1 MTKADTFDKAT
12 RLAMKGDL
20 KLYDEIV
27 HSDYESM
34 NQRVPVNKEMSKSIL
49 SGIGN
54 LITVGPM
61 QRIYENEEFVCIHRY
76 SRVANTEIFNS
87 VMTAIIYKNGKVVNT
102 QPVRKELITSLAKG
116 KTGTGRITSDWI
128 GEGEPIIFFEWLVP
142 LMVC

>member
-1 MTKADTFDKAT
+1 MNKAEAFDKTT
-12 RLAMKGDL
+12 RLAIKGNL

-34 NQRVPVNKEMSKSIL
+34 NQQVPVNKEMSKSIL

-87 VMTAIIYKNGKVVNT
+87 VMTAITYKNGKVVNQQT
-102 QPVRKELITSLAKG
+102 VREELDYDPSEC
-116 KTGTGRITSDWI
+116 RDWNL
-128 GEGEPIIFFEWLVP
+128 EDYE
-142 LMVC
+142 

>member
-1 MTKADTFDKAT
+1 MNKAEAFDKAT
-12 RLAMKGDL
+12 RLAMIGDL

-34 NQRVPVNKEMSKSIL
+34 NQQVPVNKEMSKSIL

-87 VMTAIIYKNGKVVNT
+87 VMTAITYKNGKVVNQQT
-102 QPVRKELITSLAKG
+102 VREELDYDPSEG
-116 KTGTGRITSDWI
+116 QDWNWEDY
-128 GEGEPIIFFEWLVP
+128 G
-142 LMVC
+142 

>member
-1 MTKADTFDKAT
+1 MNKAEAFDKAT

-34 NQRVPVNKEMSKSIL
+34 NQQVPVNKEMSKSIL

-87 VMTAIIYKNGKVVNT
+87 VMTAITYKNGKVVNQQT
-102 QPVRKELITSLAKG
+102 VREELDYYPSEG
-116 KTGTGRITSDWI
+116 QDWNW
-128 GEGEPIIFFEWLVP
+128 EDYR
-142 LMVC
+142 

>member
-1 MTKADTFDKAT
+1 MTKAETFDKAT

-61 QRIYENEEFVCIHRY
+61 LRIYENEEFVCIHRY

-87 VMTAIIYKNGKVVNT
+87 VMTAITYKNGKVVNT
-102 QPVRKELITSLAKG
+102 QPVRKELDYIPSEG
-116 KTGTGRITSDWI
+116 KDWNW
-128 GEGEPIIFFEWLVP
+128 EDYE
-142 LMVC
+142 

>member
-61 QRIYENEEFVCIHRY
+61 LRIYENEEFVCIHRY

-87 VMTAIIYKNGKVVNT
+87 VMTAIKFKNGKVICKQANWH
-102 QPVRKELITSLAKG
+102 ELEEDPSEG
-116 KTGTGRITSDWI
+116 QDWNW
-128 GEGEPIIFFEWLVP
+128 EDYQ
-142 LMVC
+142 

>member
-61 QRIYENEEFVCIHRY
+61 QRIYETEEFVCIHRY

-87 VMTAIIYKNGKVVNT
+87 VMTAITYKNGKVVNQQT
-102 QPVRKELITSLAKG
+102 VREELDYDPSEG
-116 KTGTGRITSDWI
+116 QDWNW
-128 GEGEPIIFFEWLVP
+128 EDYE
-142 LMVC
+142 

>member
-1 MTKADTFDKAT
+1 MTKAETFDKAT

-61 QRIYENEEFVCIHRY
+61 QRICENEEFVCIHRY

-87 VMTAIIYKNGKVVNT
+87 VMTAITYKYGKVVNQQT
-102 QPVRKELITSLAKG
+102 VREELEYDPSEG
-116 KTGTGRITSDWI
+116 QDWNW
-128 GEGEPIIFFEWLVP
+128 EDYE
-142 LMVC
+142 

>member
-12 RLAMKGDL
+12 RLAMRGDL

-61 QRIYENEEFVCIHRY
+61 QRIYENEEFVYIHRY

-87 VMTAIIYKNGKVVNT
+87 VMTAITYKNGKVVNQQT
-102 QPVRKELITSLAKG
+102 VREELDYDPSEG
-116 KTGTGRITSDWI
+116 QDWNW
-128 GEGEPIIFFEWLVP
+128 EDYE
-142 LMVC
+142 

>member
-1 MTKADTFDKAT
+1 MNKAEAFDKAT
-12 RLAMKGDL
+12 RFAMKGDY

-34 NQRVPVNKEMSKSIL
+34 NQQVPVNKEMSKSIL

-87 VMTAIIYKNGKVVNT
+87 VMTAITYKNGKVVNQQT
-102 QPVRKELITSLAKG
+102 VREELGYDPSEG
-116 KTGTGRITSDWI
+116 QDWNWKDY
-128 GEGEPIIFFEWLVP
+128 E
-142 LMVC
+142 

>member
-1 MTKADTFDKAT
+1 MNKPEAFDKAT

-34 NQRVPVNKEMSKSIL
+34 NQQVPVNKEMSKSIL

-87 VMTAIIYKNGKVVNT
+87 VMTAITYKNGKVVNQQT
-102 QPVRKELITSLAKG
+102 VREELGYDPSEG
-116 KTGTGRITSDWI
+116 QDWNW
-128 GEGEPIIFFEWLVP
+128 EDYK
-142 LMVC
+142 

>member
-61 QRIYENEEFVCIHRY
+61 LRIYENEEFVCIYRY

-87 VMTAIIYKNGKVVNT
+87 VMTAITYKNGKVVNQQT
-102 QPVRKELITSLAKG
+102 VREELDYDPSEG
-116 KTGTGRITSDWI
+116 QDWNW
-128 GEGEPIIFFEWLVP
+128 EDYE
-142 LMVC
+142 

>member
-27 HSDYESM
+27 HSDYGSM

-61 QRIYENEEFVCIHRY
+61 QRIYENEEFVCIHRF
-76 SRVANTEIFNS
+76 SRIANKDVFYE
-87 VMTAIIYKNGKVVNT
+87 VLTAITYENGKVIT
-102 QPVRKELITSLAKG
+102 QQMVRQELDYDLSEG
-116 KTGTGRITSDWI
+116 QDWNW
-128 GEGEPIIFFEWLVP
+128 EDYE
-142 LMVC
+142 

>member
-49 SGIGN
+49 SSIGN
-54 LITVGPM
+54 LIIVGPM
-61 QRIYENEEFVCIHRY
+61 LRIYENEEFVCIHRF
-76 SRVANTEIFNS
+76 SRIANKDVFYE
-87 VMTAIIYKNGKVVNT
+87 VLTAITYENGKVIT
-102 QPVRKELITSLAKG
+102 QQMVRQELDYDPSEG
-116 KTGTGRITSDWI
+116 QDWNW
-128 GEGEPIIFFEWLVP
+128 EDYE
-142 LMVC
+142 

>member
-1 MTKADTFDKAT
+1 MTKAEAFDKAT

-20 KLYDEIV
+20 NLYDEIV

-87 VMTAIIYKNGKVVNT
+87 VMTAITNKK
-102 QPVRKELITSLAKG
+102 RES
-116 KTGTGRITSDWI
+116 S
-128 GEGEPIIFFEWLVP
+128 
-142 LMVC
+142 

>member
-87 VMTAIIYKNGKVVNT
+87 VMTAITYKNGKVVNQQT
-102 QPVRKELITSLAKG
+102 VRKELDYTPSEG
-116 KTGTGRITSDWI
+116 KDWNWENYERLDWGRGTNYL
-128 GEGEPIIFFEWLVP
+128 F
-142 LMVC
+142 

>member
-34 NQRVPVNKEMSKSIL
+34 NQRGPVNKEMSKSIL

-87 VMTAIIYKNGKVVNT
+87 VMTAITYKNGKVVNQQT
-102 QPVRKELITSLAKG
+102 VREELDYDPSEG
-116 KTGTGRITSDWI
+116 QDWNW
-128 GEGEPIIFFEWLVP
+128 EDYE
-142 LMVC
+142 

>member
-1 MTKADTFDKAT
+1 MTKAETFDKAT

-27 HSDYESM
+27 HSNYESM
-34 NQRVPVNKEMSKSIL
+34 NQRVLVNKEMSKSIL

-54 LITVGPM
+54 LITVGPT

-87 VMTAIIYKNGKVVNT
+87 VMTAITYKYGKVVNQQT
-102 QPVRKELITSLAKG
+102 VRKELDYSL
-116 KTGTGRITSDWI
+116 
-128 GEGEPIIFFEWLVP
+128 
-142 LMVC
+142 

>member
-61 QRIYENEEFVCIHRY
+61 LRIYENEEFVCIHRY
-76 SRVANTEIFNS
+76 SRVANTEIFNL
-87 VMTAIIYKNGKVVNT
+87 VMTAITYKNGKVVNQQT
-102 QPVRKELITSLAKG
+102 VREELDYDPSEG
-116 KTGTGRITSDWI
+116 QDWNW
-128 GEGEPIIFFEWLVP
+128 EDYE
-142 LMVC
+142 

>member
-34 NQRVPVNKEMSKSIL
+34 NQQVPVNKEMSKSIL
-49 SGIGN
+49 SGIGD

-61 QRIYENEEFVCIHRY
+61 QKIYESEEFVCIQRY
-76 SRVANTEIFNS
+76 SRVANADVFNS
-87 VMTAIIYKNGKVVNT
+87 VMTAITYKNGKVVNQQT
-102 QPVRKELITSLAKG
+102 VREELDYDPSEG
-116 KTGTGRITSDWI
+116 QDWHW
-128 GEGEPIIFFEWLVP
+128 EEYE
-142 LMVC
+142 